1 MVELPESY
9 IYRAL
14 EELAGLPVADAPNK
28 PIFKVARSATEPVNA
43 VLNVNV

>member
-14 EELAGLPVADAPNK
+14 EELAGLPVADAPNQ
-28 PIFKVARSATEPVNA
+28 PIFKFARSATEPVNA